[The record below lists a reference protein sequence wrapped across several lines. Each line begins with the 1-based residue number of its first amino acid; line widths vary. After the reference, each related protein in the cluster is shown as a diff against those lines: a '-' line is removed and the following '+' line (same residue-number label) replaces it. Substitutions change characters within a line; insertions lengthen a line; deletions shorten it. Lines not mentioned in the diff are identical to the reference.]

1 MDSSIETVESIDAN
15 HMQMARCNDRSD
27 PSYRAIHGVLDKFL
41 RSGMHG
47 ETRRAQAALLVE
59 PQMEAQTVLE
69 PRPIISQN
77 DEGLGAEFAVQKRRL
92 EDPTE
97 RSMSQTKR
105 MRQQSTDRI
114 GTARSSGQDCDL
126 AGQAVISEGRYDN
139 YDHEEEDSDD
149 EDDSDDEED
158 DSDDEDSDK
167 ESIDENTGE
176 DNTGYQHHVGP
187 CYKCKHFN
195 SLPKCLLY

>member
-41 RSGMHG
+41 SGMHDE
-47 ETRRAQAALLVE
+47 ETCRAQAALLVE
-59 PQMEAQTVLE
+59 SQMEAQTVLE

-126 AGQAVISEGRYDN
+126 AGQAVISESRYDN

-149 EDDSDDEED
+149 EDDSEDEED
-158 DSDDEDSDK
+158 DSDE
-167 ESIDENTGE
+167 EE
-176 DNTGYQHHVGP
+176 DNTGYQHHIGP

-195 SLPKCLLY
+195 SYRNACCADSTYEL